1 MSGPTDHE
9 ALLSRWTDWVDRLV
23 GSPNPQLAEAAQA
36 AVDAIEAGLSDKAAA
51 LAARVR
57 VRAWY
62 PGDDQLLAAER
73 YRISTVAGE
82 LESLTPRE
90 TLSEAALEELRR
102 IYAEKQ
108 RAVEAIYTAWAA
120 QMPAEVP
127 ATPVDPAAA
136 YGAPTAEA
144 VATATAPAAVPTVS
158 LREFVAEHGILLLS
172 YLGAF
177 LLVVATLLFEIYGT
191 TGNDGGTRFGGV
203 LALDIV
209 FGIAGFICFSRP
221 TLRFVGRSYI
231 AISALMT
238 PLVFAAAYVFLL
250 KSQGLD
256 INLAVFA
263 TGVACIVLYGAL
275 SIRLESRGYAVMTLV
290 AAPVALVGLFNLLG
304 ARAWEGQLLTVL
316 PITMAAI
323 PGWRSERW
331 ARLYE
336 PLRLRAI
343 YAYGGLATAWTL
355 LTPSVY
361 ADSHTLTFRHL
372 TAGAVGLTIA
382 YTLLAIRNPRPRF
395 TQVALAEIGVSW
407 IGVTLSLDLGGWTG
421 PMIAAAVFGYA
432 VIAGRPGLQ
441 RGLGM
446 APAWIEAHL
455 HAMALLALAAAL
467 ITTPANGW
475 PVTLTLALV
484 TAAHALRAY
493 LGKPGLSWTVAIGLT
508 LTVINLVT
516 TLDVVSDVR
525 NLDYA
530 AALLALGALY
540 AAAAWRLPRLGL
552 GTFFRAGAIVQLLA
566 VVAVPISSDGLHALL
581 LVVATAVIVMVAL
594 DAGEPLWLYAGTITF
609 TVGWYFIVRTLV
621 PPPPNAGADTLILV
635 YSPLPVVY
643 GLLGLGLRRVAGRGW
658 SLPVLVAAAVIAVAV
673 VAAWTGERNYPDAGR
688 ALLVYAVLAYVVG
701 VVDGREA
708 LVWPAAGGAALGLLL
723 LMIGAGAAHAL
734 YPAVFLAGAW
744 LVFLGGFAW
753 DSTST
758 KWRDA
763 HRHAGLGIA
772 AVTAL
777 SCFAVP
783 DFFHAGDI
791 GAVSALVA
799 LWGAAAMTALDGRAF
814 GLAVTDY
821 AAALLVAAGAFWISS
836 YAGVENPQSW
846 AAPIG
851 TTLVAAGVA
860 MPRDPRMARYQ
871 DNARLVLGLGLAL
884 LLGITTIQML
894 DEDRLAGNYV
904 VVMLMESVAAIVAGI
919 AFRSRVLVLGG
930 SAGAALGALR
940 ALLIVSHLLPLY
952 VVFGGVALLLLAIS
966 AVLAAMREQVTA
978 VRSDMSHAWGAWEL

>member
-1 MSGPTDHE
+1 MSGPTDRE
-9 ALLSRWTDWVDRLV
+9 ALLASWIDWVERLV
-23 GSPNPQLAEAAQA
+23 GISTPQVTEAAQA
-36 AVDAIEAGLSDKAAA
+36 AVDAIEAGLSDDAAA

-73 YRISTVAGE
+73 HRIATVAGE
-82 LESLTPRE
+82 LKSLTPRE
-90 TLSEAALEELRR
+90 TLTEAAIEELRR

-108 RAVEAIYTAWAA
+108 SAVETIYTAWAS
-120 QMPAEVP
+120 QVP
-127 ATPVDPAAA
+127 ADVAAA
-136 YGAPTAEA
+136 PVPEAAASRASTADPMA
-144 VATATAPAAVPTVS
+144 QAPAPAVS
-158 LREFVAEHGILLLS
+158 LREFVTEHGILLLS

-203 LALDIV
+203 LALDVV

-221 TLRFVGRSYI
+221 ALRFVGRSYI
-231 AISALMT
+231 AIAALMT

-256 INLAVFA
+256 INLAVFGA
-263 TGVACIVLYGAL
+263 GVACIVLYGAL
-275 SIRLESRGYAVMTLV
+275 SLKLESRGYAVMTLV

-316 PITMAAI
+316 PITMAGL
-323 PGWRSERW
+323 PSWRSERW
-331 ARLYE
+331 SRLYE

-361 ADSHTLTFRHL
+361 AEGHTLTFRHL

-407 IGVTLSLDLGGWTG
+407 IGASLSLDLGGWTG
-421 PMIAAAVFGYA
+421 PVIAAAVFGYA
-432 VIAGRPGLQ
+432 VVAGRPGLQ

-467 ITTPANGW
+467 VTTPENGW
-475 PVTLTLALV
+475 PLTLTLALV

-516 TLDVVSDVR
+516 TLDVVSEVR
-525 NLDYA
+525 NLDYT

-540 AAAAWRLPRLGL
+540 AAAAWRLPRLRL
-552 GTFFRAGAIVQLLA
+552 GIFFRAGAIVQLLA
-566 VVAVPISSDGLHALL
+566 IAAVPIASDGAHALL
-581 LVVATAVIVMVAL
+581 LVVATAVIALVAL
-594 DAGEPLWLYAGTITF
+594 DAGEPPWLYAGAITF
-609 TVGWYFIVRTLV
+609 TVGWYFIVKTLV
-621 PPPPNAGADTLILV
+621 PPPPNAGADTLILM

-643 GLLGLGLRRVAGRGW
+643 GVLGLGLRRVGGRGW
-658 SLPVLVAAAVIAVAV
+658 SLPTLLAAAVIAVAV
-673 VAAWTGERNYPDAGR
+673 VAAWTGEHGYTDAGR
-688 ALLVYAVLAYVVG
+688 ALLVYAGLTYVVG
-701 VVDGREA
+701 VVDGRQV

-744 LVFLGGFAW
+744 LVYLGGFAW
-753 DSTST
+753 GSTST

-772 AVTAL
+772 AVTAV
-777 SCFAVP
+777 SCFTVP
-783 DFFHAGDI
+783 DFFHAGNI

-799 LWGAAAMTALDGRAF
+799 LWGAAAMIALDGRAF

-821 AAALLVAAGAFWISS
+821 AAVLVVAAGAFWISS

-871 DNARLVLGLGLAL
+871 DNARLVVGLGLAL
-884 LLGITTIQML
+884 LLGITAIQML
-894 DEDRLAGNYV
+894 DEDRIAGNYV
-904 VVMLMESVAAIVAGI
+904 VVLLMESVTAIVAGI
-919 AFRSRVLVLGG
+919 AFRSRILVLGG

-952 VVFGGVALLLLAIS
+952 VVFGSVALVLLAIS
-966 AVLAAMREQVTA
+966 AILAAMREQVTA
-978 VRSDMSHAWGAWEL
+978 FRSEVSHAWGAWEL